1 MGCPSCF
8 ESNAPEIVPVTVNQT
23 IIKIDDSPV
32 MHRVQTFSYGYA
44 ADNRTFDLS
53 HFPYD
58 PKSVEVYLNSGAQ
71 RYSTDYTVQG
81 QYVVMT
87 NALQSGDQILVR
99 YISVDGTIASQTTT
113 VGMLIGSAGT
123 TLEGFLRMDGTTSH
137 LWADYPTLKN
147 WFWAD
152 GTGVS
157 AGIGNPADAAEQGAT
172 RRSQLLK
179 AGYNGTSF
187 TLILL
192 QDTSYDGTQ
201 LVTLN
206 KFISLGAST

>member
-1 MGCPSCF
+1 MGCPTCYETVS
-8 ESNAPEIVPVTVNQT
+8 PEIVPVTINQT
-23 IIKIDDSPV
+23 IIQIDDSPV
-32 MHRVQTFSYGYA
+32 MHRVDTFSYGDS
-44 ADNRTFDLS
+44 ADNRTFGLS
-53 HFPYD
+53 YFPYE

-71 RYSTDYTVQG
+71 RYAVDYTVQG

-87 NALQSGDQILVR
+87 NALQSGDQIFVR
-99 YISVDGTIASQTTT
+99 YVSVDGAISSQTST
-113 VGMLIGSAGT
+113 VGMLIGSAGL

-137 LWADYPTLKN
+137 LWSNYLTLKN

-157 AGIGNPADAAEQGAT
+157 AGIGNPADAATPGAT

-179 AGYNGTSF
+179 SGYDGTNF
-187 TLILL
+187 TLVSL

-201 LVTLN
+201 LVTLS